1 MCPLDHFIVALI
13 EEISV
18 FKAISG
24 LRTLTVLLALLEISA
39 CPCWA
44 QNSAPTDQ
52 ETISSLIQQIKELQ
66 EHDRELQERVRLLE
80 AGQKESTDPVPSPQ
94 ASAPGTAETPGQP
107 PSIQPP
113 SIQPQAASAPD
124 LEMHDLHGIR
134 WRGFAEADYKVLD
147 TRAAETGTYGFV
159 PGSAG
164 SFFTGDFNLFLTSRL
179 TPRTSVLSE
188 IDFEEA
194 DAQSYKLDLRRILL
208 KYDYNDHL
216 RLAFGRYQTSIGYYN
231 WEFRSAT
238 WLQTTADRPLVM
250 EFATNGGILP
260 TQAVGVSVTGSI
272 PSGRL
277 GLSYVAEY
285 GSSDTI
291 RPDINGAP
299 ILNDENNGN
308 QINVGFYLQPD
319 WVQGLRIGG
328 SFYHDQISEL
338 VQDSDGDQIVR
349 PTDSQRWNQSI
360 VNGHVVYVGKGFEF
374 LNEGFFIR
382 HALIGG
388 STVFNT
394 SAFYTQ
400 VSKAFKRVRPFFR
413 YQYVN
418 ASSSN
423 VIYDDIGYRAG
434 PSVGVR
440 FDMNEYFAFKVQ
452 LDHTLRRGLPDIDG
466 LHLQLAAT
474 F

>member
-1 MCPLDHFIVALI
+1 MPKTNRSICACQ
-13 EEISV
+13 
-18 FKAISG
+18 SG
-24 LRTLTVLLALLEISA
+24 LRCFSVSKAAIATLNLSLLLVVLEISGY
-39 CPCWA
+39 PCRA
-44 QNSAPTDQ
+44 QNSGSADQ
-52 ETISSLIQQIKELQ
+52 ETISSLTRQIKELQ
-66 EHDRELQERVRLLE
+66 EHDRQLQERVRMLE
-80 AGQKESTDPVPSPQ
+80 AGQRGNTDSRTPPEQTAPATAESQNQSKSSPQ
-94 ASAPGTAETPGQP
+94 PQVSSAPV
-107 PSIQPP
+107 
-113 SIQPQAASAPD
+113 
-124 LEMHDLHGIR
+124 LEMHDLRGIQ
-134 WRGFAEADYKVLD
+134 WRGFAQADYKVLD
-147 TRAAETGTYGFV
+147 TRAPEGGTYGFV

-188 IDFEEA
+188 IDFEEG

-231 WEFRSAT
+231 WAFRSAT
-238 WLQTTADRPLVM
+238 WLQTAADRPLVM

-260 TQAVGVSVTGSI
+260 TQAVGVSASGSV

-277 GLSYVAEY
+277 GLNYVAEY

-291 RPDINGAP
+291 RPDIDGAS

-308 QINVGFYLQPD
+308 HINIGFFLQPD

-338 VQDSDGDQIVR
+338 VQGLDGVQIDR

-360 VNGHVVYVGKGFEF
+360 VNGHVVYIGNGIEF
-374 LNEGFFIR
+374 LNEGFLVR

-388 STVFNT
+388 TTIFNT

-400 VSKAFKRVRPFFR
+400 VSKAIKRFRPYFR

-418 ASSSN
+418 ASSRN
-423 VIYDDIGYRAG
+423 MIYDDIGYRAG
-434 PSVGVR
+434 PSAGVR
-440 FDMNEYFAFKVQ
+440 LDMNDYFAFKVQ
-452 LDHTLRRGLPDIDG
+452 LDHTLRRGMPDIDG